1 MNFVKFL
8 RALFLQKNSGRL
20 LLMLA
25 SEKKNACKSLK
36 SSLYLLSLNELFT
49 HSSKNNIRG
58 KFFGKRKFLVLF
70 CRKWVLF
77 CTQIHYAIL
86 DCEVTGGGRNL
97 GFQWLFIGRELF
109 KDWFKNDT
117 THFIGLSSAQELALS
132 NFHIKVACLN
142 FPPW

>member
-1 MNFVKFL
+1 M
-8 RALFLQKNSGRL
+8 
-20 LLMLA
+20 
-25 SEKKNACKSLK
+25 
-36 SSLYLLSLNELFT
+36 FT

-58 KFFGKRKFLVLF
+58 NFFGKRKFLVLF
-70 CRKWVLF
+70 CRKWVLL

-86 DCEVTGGGRNL
+86 HCEVTGGGRNL

-142 FPPW
+142 FPPWQVFSCGIIIANGNKLILSRHIFFFFFFFFFFLRFNKGERNKDL